1 MCGGWQLIRAEGVG
15 VLARGWVPFFFRMAP
30 IFTVQMTIYE
40 QCRRLLGL
48 WQVTNESKS
57 QPGRRT
63 CRVQRPIAAVW
74 RIAIRRLEIGW
85 VRPQGQGG

>member
-48 WQVTNESKS
+48 SYME
-57 QPGRRT
+57 
-63 CRVQRPIAAVW
+63 
-74 RIAIRRLEIGW
+74 
-85 VRPQGQGG
+85 

>member
-1 MCGGWQLIRAEGVG
+1 MGRTEERGGVESPPSPEGVG

-48 WQVTNESKS
+48 SYME
-57 QPGRRT
+57 
-63 CRVQRPIAAVW
+63 
-74 RIAIRRLEIGW
+74 
-85 VRPQGQGG
+85 